1 MFHVLEP
8 CGQLSDR
15 VVTVLIILGAL
26 SRMRLHKVQ
35 INDFFLWSSGLMHTV
50 SYLVK
55 VQTSFAGALLC
66 LTPQA
71 VSFIHIK
78 PCVYLHARP

>member
-1 MFHVLEP
+1 M
-8 CGQLSDR
+8 
-15 VVTVLIILGAL
+15 
-26 SRMRLHKVQ
+26 HKVQ

-71 VSFIHIK
+71 ASFIHIK